1 MANVYIVNHT
11 IGGYYVE
18 NHSSYHLTEVE
29 AQEAYDECMESVG
42 EDPTAI
48 ELVCLDTETLEATTI
63 HHWEGNLDDL
73 EGDEDY
79 EDDGI
84 CEGAPPSPTET
95 V

>member
-1 MANVYIVNHT
+1 MANVFIVNHT

-48 ELVCLDTETLEATTI
+48 ELVRLDTSTLEATTI
-63 HHWEGNLDDL
+63 HHWEGTLDDL
-73 EGDEDY
+73 EADGEVDE
-79 EDDGI
+79 E
-84 CEGAPPSPTET
+84 E
-95 V
+95 